1 MSLSLSLVHFCLL
14 SLYNPISSIG
24 LCVGI
29 QLLELE
35 RNIPTSSPSLV
46 SVGVGIRKRIHVM
59 IMIKPTITIV
69 DEPTHNTPGK
79 EE

>member
-1 MSLSLSLVHFCLL
+1 M
-14 SLYNPISSIG
+14 
-24 LCVGI
+24 
-29 QLLELE
+29 LELE

-69 DEPTHNTPGK
+69 DEPTHNTPGRG
-79 EE
+79 